1 MESALG
7 HRWRFASRKR
17 LLLAVYL
24 DFIIFGVVWA
34 YAQEPL
40 FSYLPQLKQ
49 VGFLMKFAT
58 FTLSEVLLY
67 KIVRWNPGNYL
78 LSIKY
83 LDVRTVTGA
92 HFVLPGRRVA
102 VVDARIKETESWLTI
117 IVAVLFINE
126 GLKSLVRWSMW
137 TPPVPLFGF
146 ETDAVTSALSLIAVG
161 VVECYIAFLIFKLRR
176 PAFTAG
182 VLYVGVSL
190 VSTML
195 SWRHW
200 DPWVEEMVFRR
211 RAYMGMEVRSGEV
224 EFMQR
229 LAPEGLIAA
238 LIIYFT
244 LLLLIRKK
252 IVFGKA

>member
-1 MESALG
+1 MESTPG
-7 HRWRFASRKR
+7 HRWKFASRKR

-24 DFIIFGVVWA
+24 DLMIFGVIWA

-58 FTLSEVLLY
+58 FTLAEVLLY
-67 KIVRWNPGNYL
+67 KIVQWNPGNYL
-78 LSIKY
+78 LSVNYI
-83 LDVRTVTGA
+83 DVRNVTGA
-92 HFVLPGRRVA
+92 NFVLPGSRVA
-102 VVDARIKETESWLTI
+102 VVDARMKDTESWLTI
-117 IVAVLFINE
+117 LVAVLFLNE
-126 GLKSLVRWSMW
+126 GLKSMVRWSMW

-146 ETDAVTSALSLIAVG
+146 ETGTVTSALTLIAIG
-161 VVECYIAFLIFKLRR
+161 AVECSIAFLIFKLRR
-176 PAFTAG
+176 PAFAAG
-182 VLYVGVSL
+182 LIYVGVSI
-190 VSTML
+190 VSTVL
-195 SWRHW
+195 SWRLW

-211 RAYMGMEVRSGEV
+211 HAYMGMAVRPGEV

-229 LAPEGLIAA
+229 FAPEGLIAS
-238 LIIYFT
+238 LVVYLV